1 MAHAPFSHS
10 DSRFNLTQHL
20 SADLTDSLA
29 KLCDGGWGVPV
40 QHLCEILPEQLRIQS
55 APGLDAVGDAGCSG
69 LPEGSSDA
77 EIIILGKLRS
87 VHAVADVTGMVPPVF
102 HCLLPEMG
110 LTEAERRPLGKYG
123 IMRQQY
129 LEQNRPGLYTRLILS
144 GKLMEHLQEID
155 TMAHSRLE
163 SLMSLLTKQAG
174 VTEELKARDQ
184 MKWVGTMN
192 ALKNQAEEMIL
203 TELIYA

>member
-1 MAHAPFSHS
+1 MSE
-10 DSRFNLTQHL
+10 LTY
-20 SADLTDSLA
+20 
-29 KLCDGGWGVPV
+29 K
-40 QHLCEILPEQLRIQS
+40 RN
-55 APGLDAVGDAGCSG
+55 GDY
-69 LPEGSSDA
+69 
-77 EIIILGKLRS
+77 
-87 VHAVADVTGMVPPVF
+87 
-102 HCLLPEMG
+102 LLPDLG
-110 LTEAERRPLGKYG
+110 LTEEEKRPLGKYG
-123 IMRQQY
+123 MMRRQY